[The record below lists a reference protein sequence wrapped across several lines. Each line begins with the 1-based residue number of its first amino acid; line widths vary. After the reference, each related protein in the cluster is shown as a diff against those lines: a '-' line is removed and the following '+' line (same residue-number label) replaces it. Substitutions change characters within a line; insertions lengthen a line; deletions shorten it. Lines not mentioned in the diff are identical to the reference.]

1 METKV
6 NYALVGAFVLT
17 LSLAIVAGVLWVS
30 SGGTRRKDYDTYLAY
45 SNESV
50 SGLNR
55 QAPVKYKGVV
65 VGAVQEIGLDPEDPQ
80 RVRLE
85 LAIERGVPIKQDTV
99 AVLTLQGLTGIAF
112 LDLEG
117 GSKDSPLLAP
127 TQPGSYPVIATR
139 PSLFRRLDTQATAL
153 VADLT
158 QTAQSIN
165 RLVDDDTRDAL
176 QRTIRDL
183 AAVVHE
189 IAGRS
194 NLIDA
199 ALVDAAR
206 TAENSARASEQ
217 LAELTRQIGRSADAV
232 TRAAEQTAG
241 AAEAVRATAADA
253 TGGVQAFRA
262 DALPELQR
270 LLADARAT
278 TASLGRLAQELERS
292 PNALVVGREPMPP
305 GPGE

>member
-1 METKV
+1 MENKV
-6 NYALVGAFVLT
+6 NLALVGAFVLT
-17 LSLAIVAGVLWVS
+17 LGLAIVAGVLWVS
-30 SGGTRRKDYDTYLAY
+30 AGGTKRKDYDIYLAY
-45 SNESV
+45 SSESV

-80 RVRLE
+80 RVRIE

-117 GSKDSPLLAP
+117 GSKDSPILTA
-127 TQPGSYPVIATR
+127 TQPGGYPVIATR

-158 QTAQSIN
+158 ETAQSIN
-165 RLVDDDTRDAL
+165 QLLDDDSRAAL

-183 AAVVHE
+183 DHVVHQ
-189 IAGRS
+189 IADRS
-194 NLIDA
+194 KLIDT
-199 ALVDAAR
+199 ALLDAAR
-206 TAENSARASEQ
+206 TAQNSARASEQ
-217 LAELTRQIGRSADAV
+217 LDDLTRQIALAADSVTRAGERTSSAADAV
-232 TRAAEQTAG
+232 KAAAAG
-241 AAEAVRATAADA
+241 ASGDM
-253 TGGVQAFRA
+253 
-262 DALPELQR
+262 LPELKR
-270 LLADARAT
+270 LLADARTAT
-278 TASLGRLAQELERS
+278 SALARLAQALERN
-292 PNALVVGREPMPP
+292 PNALLVGREPAPR